1 MVNRRTLELV
11 YRECY
16 PDELAHHGVDG
27 MSWGERNG
35 PPYPLANIN
44 KKMARAEYKLKKAK
58 ERELKKLQKA
68 KEKRLKKLQKAAKK
82 ARATKKKQE
91 EEQAALLKKKQM
103 LVKEGNL
110 DKIRKN
116 AELFTNEE
124 LEYILER
131 DAQKRALGSQEQR
144 DKEEKLNNVMAR
156 IAQVADIAV
165 SAGKVFQGIESGARM
180 VAAFKDAK
188 LKDANI
194 EEKRM
199 STIKSE
205 FEMRFKGREDSRE
218 AKEFIDATV
227 GNPNYTSP
235 GESKAEKAKRKAAE
249 NLDIRQTKLDKKLL
263 KEQQNVEDREAR
275 AKLDSRNSAVDQY
288 WKDKKDAKKAD
299 RQKGKDDRKAENSAN
314 KKDPSWNMFGR
325 NRNEESGNS
334 SGQQSNSPQRQQ
346 TQSQQRPG
354 GSPESSSARQR
365 AANMLLSDLSSDKN
379 RGSWQLNSVTSGGSW
394 AKGLLN
400 TAKPNTAATRPVKT
414 LSSNP
419 STRSGFSTTSELLKA
434 LGSSA
439 GSSWANSYWLGD
451 DSSGRTHQTSTPKQ
465 VTPVRAGSPAAARA
479 TQVSSSPSTRSGS
492 SAANDLLKALG
503 SGGSSP
509 LKDYTSTIDGKS
521 RPYGSST
528 GLEWLNARAQSSLA
542 RDTGQTNDINRL
554 LGFKVTPKKVNW
566 KH

>member
-11 YRECY
+11 YQECY
-16 PDELAHHGVDG
+16 PDELAHHGVEG
-27 MSWGERNG
+27 QSWGERNG

-91 EEQAALLKKKQM
+91 EEQAALQKKKQM

-165 SAGKVFQGIESGARM
+165 SAGKVFQGIESGAKM

-218 AKEFIDATV
+218 AQEFIDATV

-235 GESKAEKAKRKAAE
+235 AESKAEKAKRKAAE
-249 NLDIRQTKLDKKLL
+249 DLGIHQTKLDKKLL
-263 KEQQNVEDREAR
+263 KEQQNVENREAR
-275 AKLDSRNSAVDQY
+275 AELDSRNRAVDQY

-299 RQKGKDDRKAENSAN
+299 RQQGKDDQNEKTGNTNPDFYEKVNAGKQYYPGS
-314 KKDPSWNMFGR
+314 DPRDWST
-325 NRNEESGNS
+325 SYS
-334 SGQQSNSPQRQQ
+334 K
-346 TQSQQRPG
+346 QQRPG

-365 AANMLLSDLSSDKN
+365 AANMLFSDLSSDKN

-394 AKGLLN
+394 AKDLLN
-400 TAKPNTAATRPVKT
+400 TAKPNITATRPVKT
-414 LSSNP
+414 LSSGGY
-419 STRSGFSTTSELLKA
+419 T
-434 LGSSA
+434 SA
-439 GSSWANSYWLGD
+439 GSSWVNSFL
-451 DSSGRTHQTSTPKQ
+451 
-465 VTPVRAGSPAAARA
+465 
-479 TQVSSSPSTRSGS
+479 
-492 SAANDLLKALG
+492 
-503 SGGSSP
+503 SGGNFS
-509 LKDYTSTIDGKS
+509 
-521 RPYGSST
+521 
-528 GLEWLNARAQSSLA
+528 
-542 RDTGQTNDINRL
+542 GQTYSTSIPKR
-554 LGFKVTPKKVNW
+554 VTPKKVNW

>member
-16 PDELAHHGVDG
+16 PDELAHHGVEG
-27 MSWGERNG
+27 QSWGDRNG

-58 ERELKKLQKA
+58 ERELKKLEKA
-68 KEKRLKKLQKAAKK
+68 KAKRLKKLQKAAKK

-91 EEQAALLKKKQM
+91 AEQAARLKKKQM

-165 SAGKVFQGIESGARM
+165 SAGKVFQGIESGAKM

-218 AKEFIDATV
+218 AQEFIDATV

-235 GESKAEKAKRKAAE
+235 AESKAEKAKRKAAE
-249 NLDIRQTKLDKKLL
+249 DLDVRQTKSDKKLL
-263 KEQQNVEDREAR
+263 KEQQRVEYREAR
-275 AKLDSRNSAVDQY
+275 AELDSRNRAVDQY
-288 WKDKKDAKKAD
+288 WKDQKDAKKAD
-299 RQKGKDDRKAENSAN
+299 RQKGKDDQKAGNSTN
-314 KKDPSWNMFGR
+314 KKDSSWNLFGR
-325 NRNEESGNS
+325 NKNKDSGNA
-334 SGQQSNSPQRQQ
+334 NSDFYEKANAGKQYYPGSDPRDWS
-346 TQSQQRPG
+346 TSFSKQQRPG

-400 TAKPNTAATRPVKT
+400 TAKPNAAATRPVKT
-414 LSSNP
+414 LSSGGY
-419 STRSGFSTTSELLKA
+419 T
-434 LGSSA
+434 SA
-439 GSSWANSYWLGD
+439 GSSWVNSFLSGGNF
-451 DSSGRTHQTSTPKQ
+451 SGRTYSTSIPQ
-465 VTPVRAGSPAAARA
+465 RVTPVRAGSPAAARA

-492 SAANDLLKALG
+492 SMANDLFKALG

-509 LKDYTSTIDGKS
+509 IKDYTSTFDGKS
-521 RPYGSST
+521 RPYGTKPS
-528 GLEWLNARAQSSLA
+528 GLEWLQARAQGNFA
-542 RDTGQTNDINRL
+542 RDTGQANDINRL
-554 LGFKVTPKKVNW
+554 LGFKVRPEKFKG

>member
-11 YRECY
+11 YRERY

-58 ERELKKLQKA
+58 ERELKKLEKA
-68 KEKRLKKLQKAAKK
+68 KAKRLKKLQKAAKK

-91 EEQAALLKKKQM
+91 AEQLARLKKKQM

-165 SAGKVFQGIESGARM
+165 SAGKVFQGIESGAKM

-218 AKEFIDATV
+218 AQEFIDATV

-235 GESKAEKAKRKAAE
+235 AESKAEKAKRKAAE
-249 NLDIRQTKLDKKLL
+249 DLEVNQTKLDKKLL
-263 KEQQNVEDREAR
+263 KEQQKVENREAR
-275 AKLDSRNSAVDQY
+275 AELDSRNRAVDQY
-288 WKDKKDAKKAD
+288 WKDKKDTKKAEG
-299 RQKGKDDRKAENSAN
+299 QKDKDNWKAENSTN
-314 KKDPSWNMFGR
+314 KNKDPD
-325 NRNEESGNS
+325 NS
-334 SGQQSNSPQRQQ
+334 SSQQSDSPQ
-346 TQSQQRPG
+346 TQSKPQQRPG
-354 GSPESSSARQR
+354 GSPESSSVRQR
-365 AANMLLSDLSSDKN
+365 AADVLLSELSADKN
-379 RGSWQLNSVTSGGSW
+379 RDSWQLRSVAAGDAW
-394 AKGLLN
+394 AKDILN
-400 TAKPNTAATRPVKT
+400 TANATKPVKT
-414 LSSNP
+414 ISSDD
-419 STRSGFSTTSELLKA
+419 
-434 LGSSA
+434 
-439 GSSWANSYWLGD
+439 YW
-451 DSSGRTHQTSTPKQ
+451 
-465 VTPVRAGSPAAARA
+465 
-479 TQVSSSPSTRSGS
+479 
-492 SAANDLLKALG
+492 
-503 SGGSSP
+503 
-509 LKDYTSTIDGKS
+509 
-521 RPYGSST
+521 
-528 GLEWLNARAQSSLA
+528 
-542 RDTGQTNDINRL
+542 
-554 LGFKVTPKKVNW
+554 FW
-566 KH
+566 KIQ

>member
-1 MVNRRTLELV
+1 
-11 YRECY
+11 
-16 PDELAHHGVDG
+16 
-27 MSWGERNG
+27 
-35 PPYPLANIN
+35 
-44 KKMARAEYKLKKAK
+44 
-58 ERELKKLQKA
+58 
-68 KEKRLKKLQKAAKK
+68 
-82 ARATKKKQE
+82 
-91 EEQAALLKKKQM
+91 
-103 LVKEGNL
+103 
-110 DKIRKN
+110 
-116 AELFTNEE
+116 
-124 LEYILER
+124 
-131 DAQKRALGSQEQR
+131 
-144 DKEEKLNNVMAR
+144 MAR

-165 SAGKVFQGIESGARM
+165 SAGKVFQGIESGAKM

-227 GNPNYTSP
+227 GNPNYTTP
-235 GESKAEKAKRKAAE
+235 AESKAERAKRKAAE
-249 NLDIRQTKLDKKLL
+249 KLDVRQTKLDSKLL

-288 WKDKKDAKKAD
+288 WKDKKDAKKG
-299 RQKGKDDRKAENSAN
+299 KSKDDQNAENSAN
-314 KKDPSWNMFGR
+314 KNEKTGNTGSNKNEKTGNTNSDFYEKANAGRTYYPGSDPRDWST
-325 NRNEESGNS
+325 SVS
-334 SGQQSNSPQRQQ
+334 K
-346 TQSQQRPG
+346 QQRPG

-365 AANMLLSDLSSDKN
+365 AASMLLSDLSSDKN

-400 TAKPNTAATRPVKT
+400 TAKPNVAATRPVKT
-414 LSSNP
+414 LSSGGY
-419 STRSGFSTTSELLKA
+419 T
-434 LGSSA
+434 SA
-439 GSSWANSYWLGD
+439 GSSWVNSFL
-451 DSSGRTHQTSTPKQ
+451 SGGNFSGQTYSTSIPQ
-465 VTPVRAGSPAAARA
+465 RVTPVRAGSPAAARA

-509 LKDYTSTIDGKS
+509 IKDSTSIIDGKS
-521 RPYGSST
+521 RPYGASR
-528 GLEWLNARAQSSLA
+528 GPEWIYARAENFAALDA
-542 RDTGQTNDINRL
+542 GLTNDINRL

>member
-16 PDELAHHGVDG
+16 PDELAHHGVEG
-27 MSWGERNG
+27 QSWGDRNG

-91 EEQAALLKKKQM
+91 EEQAAIQKKKQM

-218 AKEFIDATV
+218 AQEFINATV

-235 GESKAEKAKRKAAE
+235 GESKAERVKRKAAE
-249 NLDIRQTKLDKKLL
+249 KLDIRQTKLDKGIL
-263 KEQQNVEDREAR
+263 KEQQNVENREAR
-275 AKLDSRNSAVDQY
+275 VRLDSRNSAVDKY
-288 WKDKKDAKKAD
+288 WKDKKDAKKG
-299 RQKGKDDRKAENSAN
+299 KGKDDDKDDQKAENSTN
-314 KKDPSWNMFGR
+314 KKDSSWNLFGR
-325 NRNEESGNS
+325 NKNEDSGDS
-334 SGQQSNSPQRQQ
+334 SSQKSDSPQRQQ
-346 TQSQQRPG
+346 PQPQAPQRPG
-354 GSPESSSARQR
+354 GFPESSSARQR
-365 AANMLLSDLSSDKN
+365 MANMLLSDLSSDKN

-400 TAKPNTAATRPVKT
+400 TAKPNTVATRPVNT
-414 LSSNP
+414 LSSGGY
-419 STRSGFSTTSELLKA
+419 T
-434 LGSSA
+434 SA
-439 GSSWANSYWLGD
+439 GSSWVNSFLSGGNF
-451 DSSGRTHQTSTPKQ
+451 SGRTYSTSIPQ
-465 VTPVRAGSPAAARA
+465 R
-479 TQVSSSPSTRSGS
+479 
-492 SAANDLLKALG
+492 
-503 SGGSSP
+503 
-509 LKDYTSTIDGKS
+509 
-521 RPYGSST
+521 
-528 GLEWLNARAQSSLA
+528 
-542 RDTGQTNDINRL
+542 
-554 LGFKVTPKKVNW
+554 VTPKKVNW

>member
-1 MVNRRTLELV
+1 
-11 YRECY
+11 
-16 PDELAHHGVDG
+16 

-91 EEQAALLKKKQM
+91 EEQAAIQKKKQM

-199 STIKSE
+199 STSKSE

-249 NLDIRQTKLDKKLL
+249 KLDVRQTKLDKKLL

-275 AKLDSRNSAVDQY
+275 AELDSRNRAVDKY
-288 WKDKKDAKKAD
+288 WKDQKDAKKAE
-299 RQKGKDDRKAENSAN
+299 KSAN
-314 KKDPSWNMFGR
+314 KKDSSWNLFGR
-325 NRNEESGNS
+325 NKNKDSGNT
-334 SGQQSNSPQRQQ
+334 NSDFYEKANAGRTYYPGSDPRDWS
-346 TQSQQRPG
+346 TSFSKQQRPG
-354 GSPESSSARQR
+354 GSPESSSARRR

-400 TAKPNTAATRPVKT
+400 TAKPNAAATRPVKT
-414 LSSNP
+414 LSSGGY
-419 STRSGFSTTSELLKA
+419 T
-434 LGSSA
+434 SA
-439 GSSWANSYWLGD
+439 GSSWVNSFLSGGNF
-451 DSSGRTHQTSTPKQ
+451 SGRTYSTSVPQ
-465 VTPVRAGSPAAARA
+465 RVTPVRAGSPAAARA

-503 SGGSSP
+503 SGESSP
-509 LKDYTSTIDGKS
+509 IKDYTSTIDGKS
-521 RPYGSST
+521 RPYGSMST
-528 GLEWLNARAQSSLA
+528 GLEWLNARALDDLA

-554 LGFKVTPKKVNW
+554 LGFKVTPKKANW

>member
-11 YRECY
+11 YQECY

-91 EEQAALLKKKQM
+91 EEQAALQKKKQM

-227 GNPNYTSP
+227 GNPNYTTP
-235 GESKAEKAKRKAAE
+235 AESKAEKAKRKAAE
-249 NLDIRQTKLDKKLL
+249 ELDVRQTKLDKKLL
-263 KEQQNVEDREAR
+263 KEQQNVENREER

-288 WKDKKDAKKAD
+288 WKDKKAA
-299 RQKGKDDRKAENSAN
+299 SN
-314 KKDPSWNMFGR
+314 KKEKTGNTGSNKNEKASNANSDLHEKINTGRQYYPGSDPKDWSTSF
-325 NRNEESGNS
+325 SK
-334 SGQQSNSPQRQQ
+334 
-346 TQSQQRPG
+346 QQRPG
-354 GSPESSSARQR
+354 GSPESSSTRQK

-451 DSSGRTHQTSTPKQ
+451 DSSGRTHQISTPKQ
-465 VTPVRAGSPAAARA
+465 VTPVRAGSPAAARVS
-479 TQVSSSPSTRSGS
+479 QVSSNPSTRSGS
-492 SAANDLLKALG
+492 AAANDLLKALG
-503 SGGSSP
+503 SGESSP
-509 LKDYTSTIDGKS
+509 IKDYTSTFDGKS
-521 RPYGSST
+521 RPYGTKPS
-528 GLEWLNARAQSSLA
+528 GLEWLQARAQGNFA
-542 RDTGQTNDINRL
+542 RDTGQANDINRL

>member
-11 YRECY
+11 YQECY
-16 PDELAHHGVDG
+16 PDELAHHGVEG
-27 MSWGERNG
+27 QSWGERNG

-44 KKMARAEYKLKKAK
+44 KKMARAEYKLKKTK
-58 ERELKKLQKA
+58 ERELEKLQKA

-82 ARATKKKQE
+82 ARATKKRQE
-91 EEQAALLKKKQM
+91 EEQAAIQKKKQM

-218 AKEFIDATV
+218 AQEFIDATV
-227 GNPNYTSP
+227 GNPNYTTP
-235 GESKAEKAKRKAAE
+235 DERKAEKAKRKAAE
-249 NLDIRQTKLDKKLL
+249 KLDVRQTKLDKKLL
-263 KEQQNVEDREAR
+263 KKQQNVEDREAR
-275 AKLDSRNSAVDQY
+275 AELDSRNRAVDKY
-288 WKDKKDAKKAD
+288 WKDQKDAKKAE
-299 RQKGKDDRKAENSAN
+299 KSAN
-314 KKDPSWNMFGR
+314 KKDSSWNLFGR
-325 NRNEESGNS
+325 NKNKDSGNT
-334 SGQQSNSPQRQQ
+334 NSDFYEKANAGKQYYPGSDPRDWP
-346 TQSQQRPG
+346 TSFSKQQRPG

-400 TAKPNTAATRPVKT
+400 TAKPDAAATRPVKT
-414 LSSNP
+414 LSSGGY
-419 STRSGFSTTSELLKA
+419 T
-434 LGSSA
+434 SA
-439 GSSWANSYWLGD
+439 GSSWVNSFLSGGNF
-451 DSSGRTHQTSTPKQ
+451 SGRTYSTSIPQ
-465 VTPVRAGSPAAARA
+465 RVTP
-479 TQVSSSPSTRSGS
+479 Q
-492 SAANDLLKALG
+492 
-503 SGGSSP
+503 
-509 LKDYTSTIDGKS
+509 
-521 RPYGSST
+521 
-528 GLEWLNARAQSSLA
+528 
-542 RDTGQTNDINRL
+542 
-554 LGFKVTPKKVNW
+554 KVNW

>member
-27 MSWGERNG
+27 MSWGDRNG
-35 PPYPLANIN
+35 PPYPLSNIN

-58 ERELKKLQKA
+58 ERELKKLEKA
-68 KEKRLKKLQKAAKK
+68 KAKRLKKLQKAAKK

-91 EEQAALLKKKQM
+91 AEQAARLKKKQM

-165 SAGKVFQGIESGARM
+165 SAGKVFQGIESGAKM

-188 LKDANI
+188 LKDASV

-218 AKEFIDATV
+218 AQEFIDATV

-235 GESKAEKAKRKAAE
+235 AESKAEKEQRKAAE
-249 NLDIRQTKLDKKLL
+249 RLSVQQTRDDERLIRETRKIENKESRVELDQ
-263 KEQQNVEDREAR
+263 
-275 AKLDSRNSAVDQY
+275 RNRAVDQY
-288 WKDKKDAKKAD
+288 WKDKKAEARSEKDQKKAE
-299 RQKGKDDRKAENSAN
+299 KAAN
-314 KKDPSWNMFGR
+314 KKDSSWSLFG
-325 NRNEESGNS
+325 NKDKGAKQPPTPPEKSAP
-334 SGQQSNSPQRQQ
+334 PQRPQPP
-346 TQSQQRPG
+346 QRLG

-394 AKGLLN
+394 AKDLLN
-400 TAKPNTAATRPVKT
+400 TAKPNSAAARPVKT
-414 LSSNP
+414 LSSGGC
-419 STRSGFSTTSELLKA
+419 T
-434 LGSSA
+434 SA
-439 GSSWANSYWLGD
+439 GSSWANSFL
-451 DSSGRTHQTSTPKQ
+451 SGGNFSGQTYSTSIPQ
-465 VTPVRAGSPAAARA
+465 RVTPVRAGSPAAARA

-509 LKDYTSTIDGKS
+509 IKDYTSTFDGKS
-521 RPYGSST
+521 RPYGTKPS
-528 GLEWLNARAQSSLA
+528 GLEWLQARAQGNFA
-542 RDTGQTNDINRL
+542 RDTGQDNDINRL
-554 LGFKVTPKKVNW
+554 LGFKVRPEKFKG

>member
-11 YRECY
+11 YQECY
-16 PDELAHHGVDG
+16 PDELAHHGVEG
-27 MSWGERNG
+27 QSWGERNG

-91 EEQAALLKKKQM
+91 EEQAALQKKKQM

-165 SAGKVFQGIESGARM
+165 SAGKVFQGIESGAKM

-194 EEKRM
+194 EDKRM

-218 AKEFIDATV
+218 AKEFIDAKV
-227 GNPNYTSP
+227 GNPDYTSP

-249 NLDIRQTKLDKKLL
+249 QLDVRQTKMDKKLL
-263 KEQQNVEDREAR
+263 KEQQRVENREAR
-275 AKLDSRNSAVDQY
+275 AELDSRNRAVDQY
-288 WKDKKDAKKAD
+288 WKDQRDAKKAD
-299 RQKGKDDRKAENSAN
+299 RRKGKDDQKAGNSAN
-314 KKDPSWNMFGR
+314 KKDSSWNLFGR
-325 NRNEESGNS
+325 NKNKDSGTL

-346 TQSQQRPG
+346 TQQRPG
-354 GSPESSSARQR
+354 GFPESSSARQR

-400 TAKPNTAATRPVKT
+400 TAKPNTVATRPVNT
-414 LSSNP
+414 LSSGGY
-419 STRSGFSTTSELLKA
+419 T
-434 LGSSA
+434 SA
-439 GSSWANSYWLGD
+439 GSSWVNSFL
-451 DSSGRTHQTSTPKQ
+451 SGGNFSGQTYSTSIPQ
-465 VTPVRAGSPAAARA
+465 RVTPVRAGSPAAARA

-509 LKDYTSTIDGKS
+509 IKDNTSTIDGKS
-521 RPYGSST
+521 RPYGSMST
-528 GLEWLNARAQSSLA
+528 GLEWLNARALDDLA

>member
-16 PDELAHHGVDG
+16 PDELAHHGVEG
-27 MSWGERNG
+27 QSWGDRNG

-68 KEKRLKKLQKAAKK
+68 KEKRLKKLQKVAKK

-91 EEQAALLKKKQM
+91 EEQAAIQKKKQM

-144 DKEEKLNNVMAR
+144 DKEEKLNNVLAR

-165 SAGKVFQGIESGARM
+165 SAGKVFQGIESGAKM

-218 AKEFIDATV
+218 AKEFIDVTV

-235 GESKAEKAKRKAAE
+235 SESKAEKAKRKAAE
-249 NLDIRQTKLDKKLL
+249 ELDVRQTKMDKKLL
-263 KEQQNVEDREAR
+263 KKQQEVENREAR
-275 AKLDSRNSAVDQY
+275 AELDSRNRAVDQY

-299 RQKGKDDRKAENSAN
+299 RQKGKDDRKAESSTN
-314 KKDPSWNMFGR
+314 KKDSSWNLFGR
-325 NRNEESGNS
+325 NKNEKTGSTGNTDS
-334 SGQQSNSPQRQQ
+334 HEKINAGKQYYPGSDPRDWSTSF
-346 TQSQQRPG
+346 SKQQRPG
-354 GSPESSSARQR
+354 GSPESNSTRQR

-379 RGSWQLNSVTSGGSW
+379 RDSWQLNSVTSGGSW
-394 AKGLLN
+394 TKGLLN
-400 TAKPNTAATRPVKT
+400 TAKPNTAATRPIKT
-414 LSSNP
+414 LSSGGY
-419 STRSGFSTTSELLKA
+419 T
-434 LGSSA
+434 SA
-439 GSSWANSYWLGD
+439 GSSWVNSFL
-451 DSSGRTHQTSTPKQ
+451 
-465 VTPVRAGSPAAARA
+465 
-479 TQVSSSPSTRSGS
+479 
-492 SAANDLLKALG
+492 
-503 SGGSSP
+503 SGGNFS
-509 LKDYTSTIDGKS
+509 
-521 RPYGSST
+521 
-528 GLEWLNARAQSSLA
+528 
-542 RDTGQTNDINRL
+542 GQTYSTSIPQQ
-554 LGFKVTPKKVNW
+554 VTPKKVNW

>member
-16 PDELAHHGVDG
+16 PDELAHHGVEG
-27 MSWGERNG
+27 QSWGDRNG
-35 PPYPLANIN
+35 PPYPLSNIN

-58 ERELKKLQKA
+58 ERELKKLEKA
-68 KEKRLKKLQKAAKK
+68 KAKRLKKLQKAAKK

-91 EEQAALLKKKQM
+91 AEQAALQKKKQM

-165 SAGKVFQGIESGARM
+165 SAGKVFQGIESGAKM

-218 AKEFIDATV
+218 AREFIDATV
-227 GNPNYTSP
+227 GNPNYTTP
-235 GESKAEKAKRKAAE
+235 AESKAEKAKRKAAE
-249 NLDIRQTKLDKKLL
+249 YLDVRQTKLDKKLL
-263 KEQQNVEDREAR
+263 KKQQNVENREER

-299 RQKGKDDRKAENSAN
+299 RQQGKDDRKAENSAN
-314 KKDPSWNMFGR
+314 KNEKTGNTNQDFYEKANAGKQYYPGSDPKDWSTSF
-325 NRNEESGNS
+325 SK
-334 SGQQSNSPQRQQ
+334 
-346 TQSQQRPG
+346 QQRPG
-354 GSPESSSARQR
+354 GSPESSSARQK

-394 AKGLLN
+394 AKDLLN
-400 TAKPNTAATRPVKT
+400 TAKPNAAATRPVKT
-414 LSSNP
+414 LSSGGY
-419 STRSGFSTTSELLKA
+419 T
-434 LGSSA
+434 SA
-439 GSSWANSYWLGD
+439 GSSWVNSFL
-451 DSSGRTHQTSTPKQ
+451 
-465 VTPVRAGSPAAARA
+465 
-479 TQVSSSPSTRSGS
+479 
-492 SAANDLLKALG
+492 
-503 SGGSSP
+503 SGGNFS
-509 LKDYTSTIDGKS
+509 
-521 RPYGSST
+521 
-528 GLEWLNARAQSSLA
+528 
-542 RDTGQTNDINRL
+542 GQTYSTSIPQR
-554 LGFKVTPKKVNW
+554 VTPKKVNW